1 MNTGLDIISVL
12 TGVVSA
18 ATAVLGMW
26 LKIKLDEKKSKQ
38 FHYDPNLHS
47 NVVSAL
53 EYVMS
58 ETEADRVNV
67 LEFHNGE
74 HYFSGRSQ
82 QKLSCTYEVVSEG
95 ISTESQKLQ
104 NIRIS
109 NFHSM
114 IKDIAQGY
122 TFVCEDTSEY
132 NEDIAFKSFLESKG
146 VKSIFVRPIKTLNG
160 KILGVIALEYVKE
173 QRLWTGDAEDF
184 IKKQARV
191 ISGYL
196 I

>member
-1 MNTGLDIISVL
+1 MNSGLDIISVL

-18 ATAVLGMW
+18 ATAVFGMY
-26 LKIKLDEKKSKQ
+26 LKMRYDEKKSKQ

-53 EYVMS
+53 EYVQQ
-58 ETEADRVNV
+58 ETEADRVYV
-67 LEFHNGE
+67 MEFHNGE

-82 QKLSCTYEVVSEG
+82 QKLSCTYEVVSDG
-95 ISTESQKLQ
+95 ISAECQKLQ

-109 NFHSM
+109 NFHGL
-114 IKDIAQGY
+114 IKDIAQEK
-122 TFVCEDTSEY
+122 TFTCPDIKEY
-132 NEDIAFKSFLESKG
+132 NQDIAFKSFLESKG
-146 VKSIFVRPIKTLNG
+146 VQSVFARPIKTLNG
-160 KILGVIALEYVKE
+160 RILGVIALDYVKE
-173 QRLWTGDAEDF
+173 KRAWSDEAEEF
-184 IKKQARV
+184 VKKQARV

>member
-1 MNTGLDIISVL
+1 MDSGLDLIGVL

-18 ATAVLGMW
+18 ITAVVGMYI
-26 LKIKLDEKKSKQ
+26 KIKYDEKKSKQ
-38 FHYDPNLHS
+38 FNYDPNQHS
-47 NVVSAL
+47 SIVTAL
-53 EYVMS
+53 DYVMQ
-58 ETEADRVNV
+58 ETEADRVYV

-95 ISTESQKLQ
+95 ISAECQKLQ
-104 NIRIS
+104 NIRTS
-109 NFHSM
+109 NFHGL
-114 IKDIAQGY
+114 IKDIASEK
-122 TFVCEDTSEY
+122 TFKCPQLSEY

-146 VKSIFVRPIKTLNG
+146 VKSMFARPIKTLNG
-160 KILGVIALEYVKE
+160 RILGIIGLEYVKE
-173 QRLWTGDAEDF
+173 GRVWSDEAEEF
-184 IKKQARV
+184 VKKQARV